1 MYLMTIPLVL
11 HLTIWIYANQ
21 LMYYKA
27 VHRKNM
33 QGRNSK
39 NQKGI
44 PKNTLFYHR
53 VKDHAAKGVLPTI
66 PVMIEP

>member
-1 MYLMTIPLVL
+1 
-11 HLTIWIYANQ
+11 
-21 LMYYKA
+21 MYYKA